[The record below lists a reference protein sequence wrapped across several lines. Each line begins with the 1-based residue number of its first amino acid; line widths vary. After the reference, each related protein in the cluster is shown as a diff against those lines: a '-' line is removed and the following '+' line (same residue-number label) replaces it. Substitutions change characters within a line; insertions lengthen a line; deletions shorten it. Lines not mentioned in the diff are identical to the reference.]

1 MHLITCASFGGGNT
15 SRFVHCPVVSLTRRR
30 TIKHRMATTAKFK
43 LNFGDETES
52 ARFAITRV
60 IGQWTDGG
68 GILSIES
75 VAAVNHFVVNWRNES
90 GNPGVVISTGKFHR
104 LPGAASHFRRID
116 PKDVA
121 EETQFF
127 HCRCPD
133 DADLL

>member
-1 MHLITCASFGGGNT
+1 MAS
-15 SRFVHCPVVSLTRRR
+15 
-30 TIKHRMATTAKFK
+30 TAPFQ

-52 ARFAITRV
+52 ARFSITRIV
-60 IGQWTDGG
+60 WQWTDGG

-75 VAAVNHFVVNWRNES
+75 AAGEVYHFVVNWRNES
-90 GNPGVVISTGKFHR
+90 GNPRVVVSTGKFHR
-104 LPGAASHFRRID
+104 LPGAASHFGRID